1 MVIGLTG
8 KSCSGKNYVGDML
21 TQEGFLVWDADRM
34 CHDGLIE
41 NKDAIISLFG
51 EKAGT
56 EKDGV
61 FVPDRREIGRMV
73 FADPAKRTALEGVLY
88 PWLEKKVLQWKK
100 ANPDGVLFLNGAL
113 LYRAGFSRIGDC
125 VIYVD
130 ADYEVRLGRAMKR
143 DGVSR
148 EVFDLREKAQEDV
161 DYRKVSY
168 GLPLYIVANNEFN
181 LENLRRQVF
190 NICDRIGILKGNRD

>member
-8 KSCSGKNYVGDML
+8 KSCSGKNCVGDIL
-21 TQEGFLVWDADRM
+21 KDAGFLVWDADRM

-41 NKDAIISLFG
+41 NKEAVFSLFG

-61 FVPDRREIGRMV
+61 FVPDRREIGRVV
-73 FADPAKRTALEGVLY
+73 FSDPAKRTALEGILY
-88 PWLEKKVLQWKK
+88 PWLLEKVLEWK
-100 ANPDGVLFLNGAL
+100 ASNPDGVLFLNGAL
-113 LYRAGFSRIGDC
+113 LHRAGFQAIGDI

-130 ADYEVRLGRAMKR
+130 ATYEVRLKRAMER

-161 DYRKVSY
+161 DYRNVSY
-168 GLPLYIVANNEFN
+168 GLPLYVITNNESDIDN
-181 LENLRRQVF
+181 LHRQVF